1 MKEKNN
7 KGKQGLKERDDNDK
21 KNRRKWISKKGLIS
35 EGPINMPVEK
45 AFHFLFIFFLCFVL
59 TAAPMPSAEAGPQ
72 EKVLV
77 LEISEAI
84 TPASDDIIADAIEKA
99 ENGNFEAVVISLNTP
114 GGGLDET
121 QEIIRIIENTSIPVI
136 GYVPESGKA
145 WSAGTLILM
154 GTDIAAMAPFT
165 VIGSAQP
172 VKMSA
177 EGTKPVED
185 EKIINAL
192 VKFSV
197 ATASKHGR
205 NETFAEEV
213 ITKNKNL
220 DAQEALDS
228 GVIEYVAPSVPNLLV
243 QTDGQQIKGKTL
255 QTESAGIE
263 NYEPPFSLSLLGL
276 ISNPIISS
284 LLLTI
289 GLYGVI
295 FGISSPGVGAEVLG
309 IILIVL
315 GLIGTGFDINI
326 AAVFLILVGIG
337 LLILEIKSP
346 GFGILGLAGLISLI
360 IGSLFLIPMGNEN
373 IYTPEFRRLLALT
386 IVAPTIVFGLFLV
399 FAVYKVT
406 EIRKKKPVIGEFIG
420 ETAQSIDPLGP
431 EKPGY
436 VRFKGEYWK
445 ARSEEEI
452 EPKTEVEITGKVRE
466 VLIVKRKV

>member
-1 MKEKNN
+1 M
-7 KGKQGLKERDDNDK
+7 LLERA
-21 KNRRKWISKKGLIS
+21 RRSLSIL
-35 EGPINMPVEK
+35 
-45 AFHFLFIFFLCFVL
+45 FLCFIL
-59 TAAPMPSAEAGPQ
+59 TAVFAPVAGAGPDN
-72 EKVLV
+72 KVLV

-84 TPASDDIIADAIEKA
+84 TPASDDIVADAIEKA
-99 ENGNFEAVVISLNTP
+99 ENENFEALVISLDTP
-114 GGGLDET
+114 GGGLEET
-121 QEIIRIIENTSIPVI
+121 QIIIRDIENTSVPVI

-172 VKMSA
+172 VQISA
-177 EGTKPVED
+177 EGTKPIED

-220 DAQEALDS
+220 DAQEALGA
-228 GVIEYVAPSVPNLLV
+228 GVIEYVAPSIPNLLA
-243 QTDGQQIKGKTL
+243 QTDGQQVKERTL
-255 QTESAGIE
+255 QTENASTE
-263 NYEPPFSLSLLGL
+263 DYEPPLSLSILRLV
-276 ISNPIISS
+276 SNPMISS

-289 GLYGVI
+289 GLYGII
-295 FGISSPGVGAEVLG
+295 FGISSPGAGAELFG
-309 IILIVL
+309 IIAIVL

-326 AAVFLILVGIG
+326 GAFVLIILGIA
-337 LLILEIKSP
+337 LLILEIKIP
-346 GFGILGLAGLISLI
+346 GFGIFGLAGLISLI
-360 IGSLFLIPMGNEN
+360 IGSIFLIPMGGEN
-373 IYTPEFRRLLALT
+373 IYSPEFRRLLTLT
-386 IVAPTIVFGLFLV
+386 VVAPTIVFGLFLV

-420 ETAQSIDPLGP
+420 DTAQTIDPVGP
-431 EKPGY
+431 GKSGY
-436 VRFKGEYWK
+436 IRYKGEYWK

-452 EPKTEVEITGKVRE
+452 EPKVEVEITGKVRE
-466 VLIVKRKV
+466 VLLVKRKT

>member
-1 MKEKNN
+1 MTV
-7 KGKQGLKERDDNDK
+7 
-21 KNRRKWISKKGLIS
+21 RRGS
-35 EGPINMPVEK
+35 
-45 AFHFLFIFFLCFVL
+45 HFIFIFFLCFIL
-59 TAAPMPSAEAGPQ
+59 TAVAVPSADAGPQ

-84 TPASDDIIADAIEKA
+84 TPASDDIIANAIEKA
-99 ENGNFEAVVISLNTP
+99 ENENFEALVISLDTP

-121 QEIIRIIENTSIPVI
+121 QVIIRTIENASVPVI

-172 VKMSA
+172 VRMTA
-177 EGTKPVED
+177 EGTKPIKD

-220 DAQEALDS
+220 DAQEALET
-228 GVIEYVAPSVPNLLV
+228 GVIEYIAPSIPNLLT
-243 QTDGQQIKGKTL
+243 QIEGQQVKGKSL
-255 QTESAGIE
+255 QTENARIE
-263 NYEPPFSLSLLGL
+263 NYVPPLPLSLLRL

-284 LLLTI
+284 LFLTI
-289 GLYGVI
+289 GLYGLI
-295 FGISSPGVGAEVLG
+295 FGISSPGVGAEVFG
-309 IILIVL
+309 IISIIL

-326 AAVFLILVGIG
+326 GAIFLILLGIG
-337 LLILEIKSP
+337 LLIIEIKVP
-346 GFGILGLAGLISLI
+346 GFGIFGLAGLISLI
-360 IGSLFLIPMGNEN
+360 IGSILLVPLGNEN
-373 IYTPEFRRLLALT
+373 IYTPEFSRLLVLT
-386 IVAPTIVFGLFLV
+386 VVAPTIVFGLFLV
-399 FAVYKVT
+399 FAIYKVT

-420 ETAQSIDPLGP
+420 EIAQTIDPLGP
-431 EKPGY
+431 GKTGY
-436 VRFKGEYWK
+436 VRYRGEYWK

-452 EPKTEVEITGKVRE
+452 EPKAEVEITGKVRE
-466 VLIVKRKV
+466 MLLVKRKM

>member
-1 MKEKNN
+1 MC
-7 KGKQGLKERDDNDK
+7 
-21 KNRRKWISKKGLIS
+21 
-35 EGPINMPVEK
+35 P
-45 AFHFLFIFFLCFVL
+45 
-59 TAAPMPSAEAGPQ
+59 
-72 EKVLV
+72 
-77 LEISEAI
+77 
-84 TPASDDIIADAIEKA
+84 
-99 ENGNFEAVVISLNTP
+99 
-114 GGGLDET
+114 
-121 QEIIRIIENTSIPVI
+121 
-136 GYVPESGKA
+136 SGKPGQPA
-145 WSAGTLILM
+145 LILM

-165 VIGSAQP
+165 VIDQP
-172 VKMSA
+172 SQFRCRQKD
-177 EGTKPVED
+177 KPVED

-197 ATASKHGR
+197 TTASKHGR

-315 GLIGTGFDINI
+315 GLI
-326 AAVFLILVGIG
+326 
-337 LLILEIKSP
+337 
-346 GFGILGLAGLISLI
+346 
-360 IGSLFLIPMGNEN
+360 
-373 IYTPEFRRLLALT
+373 
-386 IVAPTIVFGLFLV
+386 
-399 FAVYKVT
+399 
-406 EIRKKKPVIGEFIG
+406 
-420 ETAQSIDPLGP
+420 AQI
-431 EKPGY
+431 
-436 VRFKGEYWK
+436 
-445 ARSEEEI
+445 
-452 EPKTEVEITGKVRE
+452 
-466 VLIVKRKV
+466 